1 MSDNILFNM
10 NEVSKGE
17 IEEQKRCS
25 ISKINNKMADINL
38 TIAIMTL
45 NKNQLNIPFR
55 DCQMDFKKFNYMLH
69 IRDTL

>member
-1 MSDNILFNM
+1 
-10 NEVSKGE
+10 
-17 IEEQKRCS
+17 
-25 ISKINNKMADINL
+25 MADINL

-69 IRDTL
+69 MRYTLDLVTILIAIKTFFKTKLLPETETFYND